1 MRELNEKEVKTVS
14 GGFNAYTK
22 ALLTQSN
29 SVMLIGYTA
38 PAIFNFFSSPGF
50 SDK

>member
-14 GGFNAYTK
+14 GGFNEYTM
-22 ALLTQSN
+22 ALLTLSN

-38 PAIFNFFSSPGF
+38 PATFQFFSSPGF
-50 SDK
+50 RGK